1 MALRSCKRLFW
12 ESTRCRFLS
21 SHSSTWETLR
31 ERYRT
36 DPQRILTYNDP
47 LVHRLDGRVF
57 KCDPHLL
64 STKDPLAFPTVTGW
78 NLNDE
83 EVSVP
88 KCMGNDVKLIGLS
101 MRGGFDYV
109 KSWLDPFEEQFK
121 SNPRVSYHIYIYD
134 ENESLQVHVRSLYQS
149 CVFMTIRF

>member
-1 MALRSCKRLFW
+1 MSVRSCQKIIR
-12 ESTRCRFLS
+12 ENVRCRYLS

-57 KCDPHLL
+57 KCDPQLL
-64 STKDPLAFPTVTGW
+64 STKDPLVFPTVSGW

-121 SNPRVSYHIYIYD
+121 SNPRVGF
-134 ENESLQVHVRSLYQS
+134 
-149 CVFMTIRF
+149 CVQIVMTCTTNKCH